1 MRRRTVTK
9 TAPSR
14 HRLGGVRGSTGW
26 VLSMLLVACRAPE
39 PAPNPVLEPPPG
51 PTPPSFEPP
60 PGPTLLIPDFSGDDA
75 FADIRAL
82 GAPEPLFV
90 PSLTYTDQEIDDAVA
105 GTAVLLGLPIELTLP
120 FDWEQ
125 DPFNDRVYRLGLQA
139 WWGLAPLL
147 VGHATGKNPDGLPL
161 AIALAVDWIETYRT
175 PFEGQSE
182 FAWNGSAVSFRAA
195 YLAYIFR
202 AGVMDGVLTPE
213 DAAVLWEGM
222 VFHGDFLEEGT
233 ARYALTN
240 LAATHDVGL
249 GLLALQLPMLPR
261 AATYRST
268 AAERITPLAF
278 VLLGEEAL
286 LREHTPWYHFLVL
299 RDLERAR
306 RFAPELQDLF
316 ERGRAAGMWLVGTDG
331 DLIQFGDSHRIAPQP
346 DVVLDAPPP
355 NGLATFER
363 TGYGV
368 ARDGDSLLAVTSQFH
383 SRVHKQRDDG
393 TFAWFER
400 GVRIISDTGR
410 YGYYPGEPG
419 RDYALSTRAHSVLTV
434 DDAEFGATDEDAY
447 GSGLVGGAEAAGW
460 YVLVADNPLLLAQ
473 GVTHRRF
480 WFYRPNEALVIV
492 DDVAANAPRTFTRYL
507 HLGASLSTR
516 DAGDAL
522 VAEADGVRVTIRD
535 GSATSGSLT
544 VARGREDPTLL
555 GFTYP
560 TNRVAIPRDTVVLRH
575 TLDRGLLVTAL
586 TLDDAPAVSARRA
599 NDAVEVTV
607 DDVVLSASVANDVT
621 LNVTP

>member
-1 MRRRTVTK
+1 
-9 TAPSR
+9 
-14 HRLGGVRGSTGW
+14 
-26 VLSMLLVACRAPE
+26 MLLVACRAPE
-39 PAPNPVLEPPPG
+39 PAPPPASEPTSEPPPG
-51 PTPPSFEPP
+51 PTTPTFET
-60 PGPTLLIPDFSGDDA
+60 PTRTLPVPDFSSDDA
-75 FADIRAL
+75 FAEIRAL

-90 PSLTYTDQEIDDAVA
+90 PSLTYTDQEIDDAVD

-125 DPFNDRVYRLGLQA
+125 DPFDDRVYRLGLQA

-147 VGHATGKNPDGLPL
+147 VGHATGKNPNGLSL

-202 AGVMDGVLTPE
+202 AGVMDGILTPE
-213 DAAVLWEGM
+213 DAEVLWEGM
-222 VFHGDFLEEGT
+222 VYHGDFLVAGT

-249 GLLALQLPMLPR
+249 GLLALQLPMLPG
-261 AATYRST
+261 AATFRST

-278 VLLGEEAL
+278 MLLGEEAL

-316 ERGRAAGMWLVGTDG
+316 ERGRAAGLWLVATDG
-331 DLIQFGDSHRIAPQP
+331 DLVQFGDSHRIAPQA
-346 DVVLDAPPP
+346 DVVLDASAP
-355 NGLATFER
+355 NGLATFVQ

-368 ARDGDSLLAVTSQFH
+368 VRDDDALLAVTAQFH

-447 GSGLVGGAEAAGW
+447 GSGLVGGAEASGW
-460 YVLVADNPLLLAQ
+460 FVLVADNPLLLAQ

-480 WFYRPNEALVIV
+480 WFYRPNESLVIV
-492 DDVAANAPRTFTRYL
+492 DDVAASSPRTFTRYL
-507 HLGASLSTR
+507 HLGAHLTTR
-516 DAGDAL
+516 AIGDGL
-522 VAEADGVRVTIRD
+522 VAEADDLSVTIRD
-535 GSATSGSLT
+535 TSATPGTVT
-544 VARGREDPTLL
+544 VARGQEDPTLL

-560 TNRVAIPRDTVVLRH
+560 TNRVAIPRDTVVLRQ

-586 TLDDAPAVSARRA
+586 TLDGAPSVSARRA

-607 DDVVLSASVANDVT
+607 DGVVLSASAVDEVT
-621 LNVTP
+621 LTVSP